1 MKTFDYSNQS
11 LRTQYT
17 LERLFEG
24 ETNRNAVNKA
34 KNVAESRQDYKKAME
49 LGIALLIH
57 KEMTRL
63 KIEEF

>member
-1 MKTFDYSNQS
+1 MKTFDYSNQAP
-11 LRTQYT
+11 LTQYT

-34 KNVAESRQDYKKAME
+34 KNVAEAKQNYKKALE

-63 KIEEF
+63 KIEEV